1 MAVESVENP
10 LETQE
15 SLGASEDFNVYCE
28 AEFER
33 RKNSAGTFDEASYR
47 EAMEMVLVK
56 LRALE
61 EEGYA

>member
-1 MAVESVENP
+1 MAGESVESP
-10 LETQE
+10 VETLETE
-15 SLGASEDFNVYCE
+15 SPSEDFSAYCD

-33 RKNSAGTFDEASYR
+33 RKNSGETFNEADYR

-56 LRALE
+56 LRAME

>member
-1 MAVESVENP
+1 MSEESVEI
-10 LETQE
+10 LSKARE
-15 SLGASEDFNVYCE
+15 SQGPSVDFSAYCE

-33 RKNSAGTFDEASYR
+33 RKNSGEAFAEVDYR